1 MFKTIR
7 SLFLLITVVASL
19 FMYPLQ
25 SVYALAIPAEI
36 NKQFNPILID
46 AGGTSVLRVTIFNP
60 NTFPLTNAA
69 WTDNLIGVQTGLKIA
84 NPNGLNVTCV
94 GGSVIAVPDT
104 TTLSLS
110 GGIVPAQIGAVP
122 GECFVEINVTSTT
135 AGNLINTIPA
145 NNLKAS
151 GNDGGTPVVISNTTP
166 ASATLTVVAVVPP
179 TLSKGFSPNTI
190 SMGNVSTLAI
200 TINNNDTNTNLTGT
214 SFTDTL
220 PANVILATPAV
231 GVTPLTNCGV
241 SALLAATAGGNTI
254 ALTNATVTPGLNC
267 VVTVNVTSATQGVY
281 INTIPAGPGNPG
293 SIVTQQGVT
302 NASPASAT
310 LNVQPIN
317 IAKQFNPT
325 SFQAGGTSTLT
336 ITLQNL
342 TASDYTGLNLTD
354 TLPVLP
360 NSNLTYVA
368 ASSATTCAPGTP
380 SNTST
385 TVTLTGGTIPA
396 NSSCTITVEVT
407 TTASAPDAT
416 YRNTIPPGAVFIGS
430 NPTLTNGI
438 PAIADVSVYAIGTG
452 MAGSVK
458 SFSIDPI
465 DAGQN
470 TRLRIDL
477 FAPAD
482 TNLTNFSMTDN
493 LPLGVT
499 ITNINS
505 LGVVTPPAISGCG
518 AIPPRVL
525 TANTGAAII
534 SLSGGTILAGAR
546 CRIDVWVT
554 SSTPGTVTNTISPA
568 AISNNENRHPSGNL
582 TDTLTV
588 NSAENLSVTKDFNP
602 PTVNPGGLSILTITL
617 RNTYP
622 SPLVST
628 SLTDNLPGTVANGVV
643 VAPIPNASTTC
654 TGGIITAVPASKT
667 ITMTGGTVP
676 SQAGGVPG
684 ICTITVTVQ
693 GNDSNAT
700 PSNRDNTIPTA
711 NVSGT
716 VQSTGATIAP
726 IADAVARLRTEIL
739 TIGVVKG
746 FNPVLVFGGAFSTM
760 SVQLVNPNNI
770 DLTGVTFT
778 DDMTLLGTGM
788 ELANPVTFNIGTCGG
803 VLTGNPG
810 DSSFSFTGGT
820 LLANSNCTL
829 TLRVVMAVN
838 GNLTNRIPAG
848 AVTTFNGVS
857 STQPTEASL
866 TNLPGASVSKSF
878 NPNTILTGG
887 FSTLTITIKNTSNI
901 PLVGMALTDN
911 LPGTLPIGL
920 EVAGGSAPA
929 PVNNC
934 GGTFSA
940 PIGSQT
946 IALTGGTLAGSAS
959 CTITVSVTSSIPGTY
974 VNIIPAGGLTAT
986 AGGSPVSNTT
996 PTSDTLVVNPGGY
1009 SLGNRVWFD
1018 TDNSGTINGAEVGV
1032 SNVRVELYQDNG
1044 NGIYDAGDT
1053 FQSFVATDASG
1064 YYRFDNL
1071 AAGDYVVLIPADN
1084 FRNVGAGDNVAGD
1097 PLSGYWSSG
1106 TNLANNGTVSDSIGP
1121 DADVTPADSDDNGVT
1136 TFTGN
1141 TLNYVSAQAVTLGPG
1156 SSEPVGET
1164 DKSGTSGEAPDA
1176 FSNLTVDF
1184 GFYRQE
1190 LGNLV
1195 FIDANNNGKFDAGD
1209 SLLSGATVRLFA
1221 GNGTT
1226 EIEVGPD
1233 GILGTSDDATGGVIT
1248 GAAGTYLFSG
1258 LPQGD
1263 YIVKVTPPVGYIS
1276 AVDTANIG
1284 DTTTPNNNIDNNDN
1298 GVGTATG
1305 IVTSNLVTLT
1315 PGGLGAASNNV
1326 VSNSSGTTS
1335 NPTMDFGFIAS
1346 SGFSKTIV
1354 DTNQSFTSGND
1365 VAIGEIVTYQVSIN
1379 LPVGVSLENVTI
1391 TDRMDKGLAYVN
1403 CLSVNVGGAD
1413 LTSTICPSA
1422 VVSSITDP
1430 ADLVSNPANPGRQVI
1445 FNLGNI
1451 AALNEV
1457 PQIVIQYRAV
1467 VLDVIENQRDIK
1479 LKNNAVWAW
1488 TGGSFTTSAPDVTIV
1503 EPNLTIAKT
1512 ANVNFI
1518 ANGSAATFTLEIS
1531 HTPSSNADAFDVVIS
1546 DVLPPGLDYV
1556 ANSINCDA
1564 GEQDPDVGSCVY
1576 DAGTRTIKAQ
1586 WSVFTQLPANARGI
1600 IRFGV
1605 VGNESIPANGN
1616 LTNIANVEWTS
1627 LPGNKIIT
1635 QSFFNKF
1642 GTERFYD
1649 PTDLINFYNA
1659 SASLSLTPLGDG
1671 GNGGGRA
1678 VKINNVSVFRPGGF
1692 LIPVTG
1698 FAPNTVTT
1706 LDSRLR
1712 PAYNSTSLIIEI
1724 PVIKMKTSIVGVQ
1737 LKNRNWDISW
1747 LQDQVGWLIGT
1758 AYPSWEGNS
1767 VLTAHSVNSN
1777 GKPGIFSNLRSLN
1790 TGEYIFVNN
1799 LGYRYTYKI
1808 ISNKYVQPD
1817 DITVLKHEEEAHLTL
1832 ITCDAF
1838 DEKTG
1843 TYLRRVVVRAVLVD
1857 VQEIK

>member
-1 MFKTIR
+1 
-7 SLFLLITVVASL
+7 
-19 FMYPLQ
+19 
-25 SVYALAIPAEI
+25 
-36 NKQFNPILID
+36 
-46 AGGTSVLRVTIFNP
+46 
-60 NTFPLTNAA
+60 
-69 WTDNLIGVQTGLKIA
+69 
-84 NPNGLNVTCV
+84 
-94 GGSVIAVPDT
+94 
-104 TTLSLS
+104 
-110 GGIVPAQIGAVP
+110 
-122 GECFVEINVTSTT
+122 
-135 AGNLINTIPA
+135 
-145 NNLKAS
+145 
-151 GNDGGTPVVISNTTP
+151 
-166 ASATLTVVAVVPP
+166 
-179 TLSKGFSPNTI
+179 
-190 SMGNVSTLAI
+190 MGNVSTLAI

-1032 SNVRVELYQDNG
+1032 SNVRVELFQDNG

-1335 NPTMDFGFIAS
+1335 NPTMDFGFIES

-1354 DTNQSFTSGND
+1354 DTDQSFTSGND

-1379 LPVGVSLENVTI
+1379 LPVGVALENVTI

-1627 LPGNKIIT
+1627 LPGNQIIT

-1712 PAYNSTSLIIEI
+1712 PAYNSTNLTIEI

-1767 VLTAHSVNSN
+1767 VLTAHSVNSD